1 MHDEARSS
9 REQRQRLQAGPAS
22 DPQSA
27 APPRRTTQSTAAIP
41 VHAAGV
47 HVNMEA
53 QLGGRMGST
62 KRRTKQCLYCGEPLP
77 DDGRPSQKYC
87 KPSHRTLAFRA
98 RRSAEVVDAPEWTPA
113 TNSPIGEV
121 SGLPASVSTVQTTLA
136 HLHETVSSMNEQVVA
151 DVLTL
156 QQTLGALAD
165 AVPASELKA
174 CQQRLAE
181 REAELAEVRT
191 EGQRQLEHAVKR
203 EQAVQTE
210 LEAARCR
217 LAERDAELERI
228 RVEARQ
234 ELEQTVK
241 REQVLREA
249 TEAARLKIEAS
260 ALDLRRQ
267 LAEANTYLGSARR
280 ENAALK
286 AQLASA
292 NAELTHSREAQQR
305 LQESDAEQ
313 QQRLATA
320 QALQADLE
328 AKLQHREQ
336 EHAAAAQNATAI
348 WLAAYQRNE
357 VLQAQLWSL
366 TGLPL
371 KVPHEGPQPSGVTAP
386 QTNGSWSNPLIPF
399 VVQVLERI
407 AKLAHFV
414 VPPSVR
420 TVLLEHPQEVVTLGL
435 LMTQAQ
441 LAALLVPAWADE
453 IRQKPKRLARAV
465 IRIVNAHADLYPI
478 GVPDFAEQNEELM
491 TLLAE
496 KLKEDMKRRL
506 ITETWQQ
513 L

>member
-1 MHDEARSS
+1 M
-9 REQRQRLQAGPAS
+9 G
-22 DPQSA
+22 
-27 APPRRTTQSTAAIP
+27 IP
-41 VHAAGV
+41 VRAAGV

-62 KRRTKQCLYCGEPLP
+62 KQRTKRCLYCGEPLP
-77 DDGRPSQKYC
+77 EDGRLSQKYC

-98 RRSAEVVDAPEWTPA
+98 RRSAEVVDTPEWTPA
-113 TNSPIGEV
+113 TNSPIDV
-121 SGLPASVSTVQTTLA
+121 LSGLPASVATVQTTLA
-136 HLHETVSSMNEQVVA
+136 HLNETVSSLNEQVVA

-156 QQTLGALAD
+156 QQALGFLAG

-203 EQAVQTE
+203 EQEMQTE

-228 RVEARQ
+228 RVEVRQ

-241 REQVLREA
+241 REQGLREA
-249 TEAARLKIEAS
+249 TEAARLKTEAS

-267 LAEANTYLGSARR
+267 LADANTYLGSTLR

-286 AQLASA
+286 ANLESA
-292 NAELTHSREAQQR
+292 NAELTHSRETQQR
-305 LQESDAEQ
+305 LQEWDAEQ
-313 QQRLATA
+313 QRLLATA
-320 QALQADLE
+320 RAQQADLE
-328 AKLQHREQ
+328 ARLQHSER
-336 EHAAAAQNATAI
+336 EHAAAAQNSTEI

-357 VLQAQLWSL
+357 MLQAQLWSL

-371 KVPHEGPQPSGVTAP
+371 KVPPESSHPIGVTAP
-386 QTNGSWSNPLIPF
+386 QASGAWSNPLIPF

-435 LMTQAQ
+435 LITQAQ

-465 IRIVNAHADLYPI
+465 IRIVNAHADLYPLDI
-478 GVPDFAEQNEELM
+478 PDFAQQNEELL

-506 ITETWQQ
+506 MTETWQQ